1 MRCPAA
7 LLLVV
12 IGLGACNRGAEPA
25 PEAQSPQ
32 TTAGARKAIVAGW
45 TATEGIKTPES
56 VVYDEASGFVFTSQ
70 INGAPDG
77 RDGNGTIAKLNGD
90 GSVAKADFVTGLN
103 APKGLRVCDGTL
115 WTADL
120 NEVITID
127 TMSGAIKSRVA
138 IPDAMFLNDVACSG
152 ATAYVTDM
160 MANKIYRVANGAAT
174 VVAEG
179 ELEFPNGLLVEGE
192 RLIVG
197 GWGSQP
203 KADFTTDV
211 PGHIYAYDLGSK
223 QKTLITKSPLGN
235 LDGLESDGRG
245 GYIVT
250 DYIKGKLF
258 HVSAAGEAREIRQ
271 FKPGAADIGF
281 VQASKIVLVPHMN
294 ENQVAAYDVSGDLR

>member
-1 MRCPAA
+1 MRCPVA
-7 LLLVV
+7 LVLVV
-12 IGLGACNRGAEPA
+12 IGLGACNRGTEPA
-25 PEAQSPQ
+25 PAEQSPQ

-77 RDGNGTIAKLNGD
+77 RDGNGTIVKLNGD
-90 GSVAKADFVTGLN
+90 GSVVKSDFVTGLN

-120 NEVITID
+120 NEVIGID
-127 TMSGAIKSRVA
+127 TATGAVSSRVA
-138 IPDAMFLNDVACSG
+138 IPDAMFLNDVACTG

-160 MANKIYRVANGAAT
+160 MANRIYRVADGTAT

-179 ELEFPNGLLVEGE
+179 ELEFPNGLLVEGD

-203 KADFTTDV
+203 KADFSTDV
-211 PGHIYAYDLGSK
+211 PGHIYAYDLKSK
-223 QKTLITKSPLGN
+223 QKTLITKTPLGN
-235 LDGLESDGRG
+235 IDGLESDGSG

-250 DYIKGKLF
+250 DYVKGKLF
-258 HVSAAGEAREIRQ
+258 HVSAAGEPKEIRQ
-271 FKPGAADIGF
+271 FKPGAADIAF
-281 VQASKIVLVPHMN
+281 VPASRIVLVPHMN
-294 ENQVAAYDVSGDLR
+294 ENQVAAYDISADLR